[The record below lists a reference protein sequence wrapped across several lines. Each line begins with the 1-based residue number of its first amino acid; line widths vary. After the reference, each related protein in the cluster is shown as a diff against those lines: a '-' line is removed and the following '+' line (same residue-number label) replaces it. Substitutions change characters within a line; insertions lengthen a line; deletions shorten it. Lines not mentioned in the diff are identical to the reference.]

1 VASLHEAIL
10 KSLRKP
16 VRSASGVVV
25 VALMSSPAKCPHGKC
40 IYCPRGENAAQS
52 YTGNEPSSMRAI
64 QNVYDPALQV
74 RERLKQLRDGG
85 HSTDKVEVIIQG
97 GTFPARPYEYQEWFV
112 KRILDEMNGRIAP
125 NLESAKS
132 LSSTAK
138 HRCVALTVETRPDYC
153 REREVDLMLKLGVT
167 RVEIGV
173 QTLSDEVYLKVKRGH
188 TVEDVEK
195 AFQIARDS
203 GLKIVAHMM
212 PGLPGVS
219 REEDLSSFRA
229 LYTDDGFKPDMLKIY
244 PTLVLAGT
252 ELYDLWLRGE
262 YRPLN
267 DMEAAELVAEVKAMT
282 PPWIRI
288 MRVQRDVPSNLI
300 VAGVKKSNLR
310 QIAQEILRRR
320 NLRCNCI
327 RCREIGLK
335 ILKGELKEPPDLS
348 LTRINYS
355 ASGGMEIFLSFED
368 PKRVV
373 LAAYLRLRVPSEK
386 AHRREINE
394 TRSCIVRELKSL
406 GRALPIGLK
415 ADKFSWQH
423 RGLGR
428 KLLMEAE
435 RIAVEEYDVRK
446 MVIISAVGTRGYY
459 AKFGYKLEGPYMV
472 KELIA

>member
-1 VASLHEAIL
+1 
-10 KSLRKP
+10 
-16 VRSASGVVV
+16 
-25 VALMSSPAKCPHGKC
+25 
-40 IYCPRGENAAQS
+40 
-52 YTGNEPSSMRAI
+52 
-64 QNVYDPALQV
+64 
-74 RERLKQLRDGG
+74 
-85 HSTDKVEVIIQG
+85 
-97 GTFPARPYEYQEWFV
+97 
-112 KRILDEMNGRIAP
+112 
-125 NLESAKS
+125 
-132 LSSTAK
+132 
-138 HRCVALTVETRPDYC
+138 
-153 REREVDLMLKLGVT
+153 
-167 RVEIGV
+167 
-173 QTLSDEVYLKVKRGH
+173 
-188 TVEDVEK
+188 
-195 AFQIARDS
+195 
-203 GLKIVAHMM
+203 MM

-320 NLRCNCI
+320 NLRCKCI

-368 PKRVV
+368 PKKVV